1 MRVFKRGKNW
11 YADYTISGKRKMK
24 SFGQH
29 KKMAELFL
37 KDLELRQIRGE
48 LQIIEEKITVSEF
61 FQRYIEYC
69 RANKAAYTALVDER
83 RIRTWEKYLDEY
95 GIKKLR
101 DVSPLVIE
109 GFKSRILEKGDSP
122 VTFNR
127 YLELLKA
134 ALNKA
139 VEWDLLRGNRLRTF
153 KKLKSDRSRQ
163 VRFLTREEIQ
173 KVLQVADDLMRRVI
187 LILLY
192 TGLRRSEF
200 VYLEWKDID
209 FENDLIYVQSKPEY
223 GFHPK
228 SYKPRS
234 IPICKELKTLLMDT
248 PQAGRF
254 VFDNGHNQP
263 LHHPIYYYKELQK
276 IHKKAGIEDANL
288 HTLRHT
294 FASHLIMQGVDPR
307 TVQEY
312 LGHST
317 IQVTEKYSH
326 LSKSHKREAIEA
338 LGFIAE
344 DETKLKQIAEM
355 GCNSLE
361 MAKLKKRETGFEPAT
376 LTLAR

>member
-11 YADYTISGKRKMK
+11 YADFVVNGRRKMK
-24 SFGQH
+24 SFGCH

-37 KDLELRQIRGE
+37 KDLELKKIRGE
-48 LQIIEEKITVSEF
+48 LQIVDERISTTDF
-61 FQRYIEYC
+61 FREYVEYC
-69 RANKAAYTALVDER
+69 RSNKAVYTALVDER
-83 RIRTWEKYLDEY
+83 RMKTWERYLTEH
-95 GIKKLR
+95 GIAKLK
-101 DVSPLVIE
+101 DITPLVVE
-109 GFKSRILEKGDSP
+109 GFKSQILAKGDSP

-139 VEWDLLRGNRLRTF
+139 VEWELLRENRLRGF
-153 KKLKSDRSRQ
+153 KKLKSDRCRQ
-163 VRFLTREEIQ
+163 VRFLTEEEIQ
-173 KVLQVADDLMRRVI
+173 LVLKQADEFMRRVI

-200 VYLEWKDID
+200 VYLEWRDVD
-209 FENDLIYVQSKPEY
+209 FENGLIHVQSKPEY

-228 SYKPRS
+228 SYRPRS
-234 IPICKELKTLLMDT
+234 IPMCNELQTLLMDM
-248 PQAGRF
+248 PQAGGF

-263 LHHPIYYYKELQK
+263 RHHPIYYYKELMK
-276 IHKKAGIEDANL
+276 VYKKVGIEGANL

-294 FASHLIMQGVDPR
+294 FASHLIMKGVDPR

-326 LSKSHKREAIEA
+326 LSKSHKREAINA
-338 LGFIAE
+338 LSFIGK
-344 DETKLKQIAEM
+344 DETKWKQIAEA
-355 GCNSLE
+355 G
-361 MAKLKKRETGFEPAT
+361 R
-376 LTLAR
+376 

>member
-11 YADYTISGKRKMK
+11 YADYAVGQKRKMK

-37 KDLELRQIRGE
+37 KDLELKQIRGE
-48 LQIIEEKITVSEF
+48 LQIVEEKISVSEF

-69 RANKAAYTALVDER
+69 KSNKSGYTALVDER
-83 RIRTWEKYLDEY
+83 RIKTWERYLASC
-95 GIKKLR
+95 G
-101 DVSPLVIE
+101 VSRLKEITPLIVE
-109 GFKSRILEKGDSP
+109 GWKSQVLAKGDSP

-139 VEWDLLRGNRLRTF
+139 VEWSLLRDNRLKSF
-153 KKLKSDRSRQ
+153 KKLKSDRTRQ

-173 KVLQVADDLMRRVI
+173 FVLEEADEFMRRVI

-209 FENDLIYVQSKPEY
+209 FENSLIHVQSKPEY

-234 IPICKELKTLLMDT
+234 IPMCKELQALLMDM

-254 VFDNGHNQP
+254 ILDNGNNQP

-276 IHKKAGIEDANL
+276 VYKKAGIEEANL

-326 LSKSHKREAIEA
+326 LSKSHKREAIKVMS
-338 LGFIAE
+338 FISD
-344 DETKLKQIAEM
+344 DETKLKQIA
-355 GCNSLE
+355 
-361 MAKLKKRETGFEPAT
+361 K
-376 LTLAR
+376 ARM

>member
-1 MRVFKRGKNW
+1 
-11 YADYTISGKRKMK
+11 
-24 SFGQH
+24 
-29 KKMAELFL
+29 MAELFL
-37 KDLELRQIRGE
+37 KDLELKQIRGE
-48 LQIIEEKITVSEF
+48 LQIVQEKITISEF
-61 FQRYIEYC
+61 FERYVEYC
-69 RANKAAYTALVDER
+69 TSNKAAYTALVDRR
-83 RIRTWEKYLDEY
+83 RIRTWERYLRRC
-95 GIKKLR
+95 GITKLK
-101 DVSPLVIE
+101 DITPLVVE
-109 GFKSRILEKGDSP
+109 GFKSEILAKGDSP

-139 VEWDLLRGNRLRTF
+139 VEWSLLRENRLKGF
-153 KKLKSDRSRQ
+153 KKLKSDRNRQ
-163 VRFLTREEIQ
+163 VRFLTKREIQ
-173 KVLQVADDLMRRVI
+173 EVIRVADEFMRRVI

-209 FENDLIYVQSKPEY
+209 FGNGLILVQSKPEF

-234 IPICKELKTLLMDT
+234 IPMCKELAALLMDM

-254 VFDNGHNQP
+254 IFDDGQNHP
-263 LHHPIYYYKELQK
+263 LHHPIYYYKEVMK
-276 IHKKAGIEDANL
+276 VYKKAGIEGANL

-294 FASHLIMQGVDPR
+294 FASHLIMEGVDPR

-312 LGHST
+312 LGHHS

-338 LGFIAE
+338 LSFIAK
-344 DETKLKQIAEM
+344 DETKSKQIAEV
-355 GCNSLE
+355 E
-361 MAKLKKRETGFEPAT
+361 
-376 LTLAR
+376 